1 MMDNVFNNFN
11 RQTVEEKEMIIILN
25 KDTMNKKQWE
35 KKAKNYNNIF
45 VFQLPERT
53 SLGDCLNFGTTKAK
67 YDIVG
72 KFDDDDY
79 YSPYYLAEALHYFNT
94 TNADIIGKGV
104 SFIYF
109 QKEKLLALRV
119 LGKENDGGQKML
131 KGGTI
136 MFRKKIYPKVKF
148 PSIVGSGTDSR
159 FVKLCIKAKLRF
171 HTTSRF
177 NYVYIRFANSKKHTF
192 KKSNKLLIK
201 KSKRVCHTDNFNDI
215 VTKELQK
222 IRKESNN

>member
-1 MMDNVFNNFN
+1 MDNVFHNFN
-11 RQTVEEKEMIIILN
+11 RQSVEEKEMIIILN
-25 KDTMNKKQWE
+25 KDNMNKKQWE
-35 KKAKNYNNIF
+35 NKAKNYDNIC
-45 VFQLPERT
+45 VFQFPEHT
-53 SLGDCLNFGTTKAK
+53 SLGDCLNFGITKAK
-67 YDIVG
+67 YDLVG

-79 YSPYYLAEALHYFNT
+79 YSPYYLAEALHYFNS

-119 LGKENDGGQKML
+119 LGKENDSTPNML

-148 PSIVGSGTDSR
+148 PDIVGSGTDSR
-159 FVKLCIKAKLRF
+159 FVRMCMKAGLKF
-171 HTTSRF
+171 HTTSKY

-192 KKSNKLLIK
+192 SRLNKKLIT
-201 KSKRVCHTDNFNDI
+201 KSKKVCKTDNFIPLVN
-215 VTKELQK
+215 KEF
-222 IRKESNN
+222 